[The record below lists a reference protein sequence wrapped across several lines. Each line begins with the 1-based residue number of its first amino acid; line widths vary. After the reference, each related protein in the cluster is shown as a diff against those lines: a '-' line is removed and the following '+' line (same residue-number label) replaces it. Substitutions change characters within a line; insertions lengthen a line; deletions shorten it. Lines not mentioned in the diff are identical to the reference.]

1 MAYNLSKSENQ
12 GWSKIKSA
20 VQKAEK
26 KGYRVVALSASG
38 PTETNQVKETYSFN
52 FPFYFTDETAIKT
65 IVRSNPGLVTI
76 EDGVIIQKVHYND
89 ADDLELK

>member
-1 MAYNLSKSENQ
+1 
-12 GWSKIKSA
+12 
-20 VQKAEK
+20 
-26 KGYRVVALSASG
+26 VALSASG
-38 PTETNQVKETYSFN
+38 PNETNQVKETYGIN